1 MGLALLLVLLLSY
14 STIGAGRSQGRYHL
28 IWRNSA
34 WVINHGVDL
43 PEAEKT
49 LPHLFHAAQPLQG

>member
-14 STIGAGRSQGRYHL
+14 STIGAGRSQGGYHL
-28 IWRNSA
+28 IWCNKAR
-34 WVINHGVDL
+34 VINHSVDL
-43 PEAEKT
+43 SEPAKT